1 MLEGES
7 ASMEYHRRSNSNTNK
22 NRENKLPERH
32 PTPSAAETHRLVWE
46 GSHGKVLSRWNRN
59 ATTA

>member
-32 PTPSAAETHRLVWE
+32 PTPSPPPNIFKLWKTFADYL
-46 GSHGKVLSRWNRN
+46 
-59 ATTA
+59 